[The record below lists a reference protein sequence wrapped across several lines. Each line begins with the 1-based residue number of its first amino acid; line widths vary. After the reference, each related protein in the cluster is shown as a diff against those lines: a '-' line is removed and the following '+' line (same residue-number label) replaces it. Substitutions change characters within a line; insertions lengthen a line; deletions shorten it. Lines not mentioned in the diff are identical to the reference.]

1 MYERERLIDFSFCDD
16 LEKDGVLFSVYFFH
30 IEDREPEFAYTISS
44 SSYGTDPYSLP
55 FRLFGS
61 CFLTYTFPDLVLLL
75 LCLIVNELY

>member
-1 MYERERLIDFSFCDD
+1 MAFC
-16 LEKDGVLFSVYFFH
+16 SACIFFH

-44 SSYGTDPYSLP
+44 STCSYGTDPYSLP

>member
-1 MYERERLIDFSFCDD
+1 MYEREIDRFPFVMIWKRMAFC
-16 LEKDGVLFSVYFFH
+16 SACIFFH